1 MSNKCS
7 KIILT
12 RKRVFVYNINKN
24 KRSEQVFSVIEE
36 GKRMNKKYILK
47 NRTRFYTFIMIVTVI
62 VSCIFLA
69 VTAYGADTEERYTMV
84 TVEKGDTLWDIAR
97 EYNKKGDIRQYIRQ
111 IEKINHLSDSMIF
124 EGDVLQLPV

>member
-1 MSNKCS
+1 
-7 KIILT
+7 
-12 RKRVFVYNINKN
+12 
-24 KRSEQVFSVIEE
+24 
-36 GKRMNKKYILK
+36 MNKKYILK